1 MCRDYE
7 PSLAKGWRLP
17 SLMGQKT
24 NHYDVAFTA
33 PNQRHAHQSVLFM
46 RHATSD
52 VKMTRN
58 EIHMRLDEVSWQ
70 SSRVIRVPD
79 GGIKITMV
87 HSNLLTE
94 LFHTTGLFADHVL
107 EMQTKLVIDPPFHGG
122 FSVPGPIRLLT

>member
-1 MCRDYE
+1 VWSESQSVFAQISPAISAMCRDYG
-7 PSLAKGWRLP
+7 PFLANGWRLP

-33 PNQRHAHQSVLFM
+33 PKQRHAHQSVLFM
-46 RHATSD
+46 RHATND
-52 VKMTRN
+52 VKMTRD

-87 HSNLLTE
+87 HSNLLAE
-94 LFHTTGLFADHVL
+94 LPHNRF
-107 EMQTKLVIDPPFHGG
+107 IC
-122 FSVPGPIRLLT
+122 GPRSGEAN